1 MFNNLESLTDEHLLK
16 RMSDGDEEAFTL
28 LFRRRKA
35 GIYRFAMHMSGS
47 QSIAEDVTQEAFM
60 ALIRDPQG
68 YSSEKG
74 TLVGYLYGI
83 ARNQVL
89 RRLEKDRFVVLSES
103 GDDEDPLG
111 VNQAYEGDDPLEAL
125 TRNETVERV
134 RNAVLALPAHYREV
148 VVLCELQEM
157 SYADTAVALNC
168 AVGTVRSRLHRARA
182 MLIEKLKDTHGA
194 NVPST
199 SAGTARCFA

>member
-1 MFNNLESLTDEHLLK
+1 
-16 RMSDGDEEAFTL
+16 
-28 LFRRRKA
+28 
-35 GIYRFAMHMSGS
+35 MSGS

-60 ALIRDPQG
+60 ALIRDPRG
-68 YSSEKG
+68 YVPEKG

-89 RRLEKDRFVVLSES
+89 RRLEKDRVVVLAES
-103 GDDEDPLG
+103 SDEEGSVG

-157 SYADTAVALNC
+157 SYADTAMALDC

-182 MLIEKLKDTHGA
+182 MLIEKLQATHA
-194 NVPST
+194 TKATPT
-199 SAGTARCFA
+199 SAGTTRCFA

>member
-1 MFNNLESLTDEHLLK
+1 
-16 RMSDGDEEAFTL
+16 
-28 LFRRRKA
+28 
-35 GIYRFAMHMSGS
+35 
-47 QSIAEDVTQEAFM
+47 
-60 ALIRDPQG
+60 
-68 YSSEKG
+68 
-74 TLVGYLYGI
+74 
-83 ARNQVL
+83 L
-89 RRLEKDRFVVLSES
+89 RRLEKDRFVVLTES
-103 GDDEDPLG
+103 GDDEEQVG

-182 MLIEKLKDTHGA
+182 MLIEKLKATHGA
-194 NVPST
+194 DAPST